1 MKKTLILSALVV
13 GAVAVRADQS
23 MSAAPATG
31 SETAV
36 FQASLTP
43 NIAIHPRTTEIHG
56 LALHIWGENPLHGAA
71 LGFVNGSTGES
82 KGFTWGMYNYDD
94 SYVGV
99 QWGIVNY
106 SKQNFKGWQG
116 GMVNISKG
124 KFTGWQDAWV
134 NWSEEVH
141 GLQSGIFNYS
151 TQLHGVQLGLINVAA
166 NNDWFKDMPHK
177 FAKGFP
183 FFNWSF

>member
-1 MKKTLILSALVV
+1 MKKTLIISALVI
-13 GAVAVRADQS
+13 GAVAVRADQN
-23 MSAAPATG
+23 MN
-31 SETAV
+31 TASGDAKM

-43 NIAIHPRTTEIHG
+43 NIAVHSRTTEIRG
-56 LALHIWGENPLHGAA
+56 LSLNVWGENPQHGVA

-82 KGFTWGMYNYDD
+82 SGFTWGMYNYND
-94 SYVGV
+94 SYTGV
-99 QWGIVNY
+99 QWGIVNN
-106 SKQNFKGWQG
+106 SKQYFKGWQG

-124 KFTGWQDAWV
+124 KFIGWQDGWV

-141 GLQSGIFNYS
+141 GLQTGLVNYS
-151 TQLHGVQLGLINVAA
+151 TDLHGVQLGLVNIAA
-166 NNDWFKDMPHK
+166 NNDWFKGMPDK

>member
-1 MKKTLILSALVV
+1 MKKTLIISAFVL
-13 GAVAVRADQS
+13 GAVAVRADNN
-23 MSAAPATG
+23 MTTSA
-31 SETAV
+31 SSTAV

-56 LALHIWGENPLHGAA
+56 LSLNIYGENPQHGVA
-71 LGFVNGSTGES
+71 LGFVNGSTGDS
-82 KGFTWGMYNYDD
+82 KGFTWGMYNYND
-94 SYVGV
+94 SFTGV

-106 SKQNFKGWQG
+106 SKEHFKGWQG

-124 KFTGWQDAWV
+124 DFIGWQDGWV
-134 NWSEEVH
+134 NWSQEVH
-141 GLQSGIFNYS
+141 GLQSGIVNYS
-151 TQLHGVQLGLINVAA
+151 ENLHGVQLGLINVAA
-166 NNDWFKDMPHK
+166 NNGWFDQLPNK

>member
-1 MKKTLILSALVV
+1 MLVSSPTKPMKKILIVSAFVV
-13 GAVAVRADQS
+13 GALAVRADES
-23 MSAAPATG
+23 M
-31 SETAV
+31 

-43 NIAIHPRTTEIHG
+43 NIAIHPSSTEIHG
-56 LALHIWGENPLHGAA
+56 LSLNIYGENPQHGVA

-82 KGFTWGMYNYDD
+82 KGFTWGIYNYDD
-94 SYVGV
+94 SFTGV
-99 QWGIVNY
+99 QWGVVNN

-124 KFTGWQDAWV
+124 TFRGWQDGWV

-141 GLQSGIFNYS
+141 GLQSGIFNRS
-151 TQLHGVQLGLINVAA
+151 TQLHGVQLGLINIAE

-183 FFNWSF
+183 LFNWSF